1 MRATSAEEMPSLS
14 PDESTEESIGTVHGK
29 HADANGAAGVSSAAS
44 TRALRLLSA
53 VRPYLE
59 LTKPRISLWLH
70 IAAIA
75 SFYLASGSSV
85 DVIGLLIMIAGS
97 ATLTSG
103 VFALNHYLERRPD
116 AAMRRTADRPLPS
129 GRLSARR
136 ALAFG
141 FGASVLG
148 LSVLFA
154 FVNLLAAVLAFS
166 VLVIYLA
173 VYTPLK
179 LRTPYHTT
187 PGAVAGAMPPL
198 IGWAAATGSI
208 GAPAWVLFGIVFFWQ
223 YPHFLS
229 IDMVYREDYA
239 RAGMRVLPV
248 VDTSGRSTMVHIVGT
263 TFLLV
268 SVSLFPQFL
277 GINTLLYT
285 LVAAVLGAVFCYRSF
300 DAGRRRTRPAARRLL
315 IYTVLYLPVLLLV
328 MVADAML
335 LA

>member
-1 MRATSAEEMPSLS
+1 MRATSAEEIPSVD
-14 PDESTEESIGTVHGK
+14 PDRDAEGPIGTEGRDRDTKRPGHGLRT
-29 HADANGAAGVSSAAS
+29 AY
-44 TRALRLLSA
+44 TRGLRLLSA

-85 DVIGLLIMIAGS
+85 DLTGLLIMIAGS

-103 VFALNHYLERRPD
+103 VFALNHDLERRPD

-129 GRLSARR
+129 GRLTPRR

-141 FGASVLG
+141 IGASLLG
-148 LSVLFA
+148 LSVLLA
-154 FVNLLAAVLAFS
+154 LVNVLTAVLAFS

-248 VDTSGRSTMVHIVGT
+248 VDTSGRSTMLHIVGT
-263 TFLLV
+263 TLLLV
-268 SVSLFPQFL
+268 AVSLFPQFL

-285 LVAAVLGAVFCYRSF
+285 LIAGILGAVFCYRSV

-315 IYTVLYLPVLLLV
+315 IYTVLYLPVLLLA
-328 MVADAML
+328 MVADAIF